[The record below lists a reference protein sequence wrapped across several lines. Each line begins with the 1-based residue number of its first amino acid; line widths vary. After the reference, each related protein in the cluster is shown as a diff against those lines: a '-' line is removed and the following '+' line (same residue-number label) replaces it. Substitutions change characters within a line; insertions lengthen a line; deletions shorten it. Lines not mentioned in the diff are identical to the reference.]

1 MEKELIALCAP
12 TLARL
17 KTGSLFRV
25 RMKDT
30 GEWFSQF
37 RKLAYQLRGKGVQMT
52 ILQIKDGHA
61 LLYVYRKE
69 RLQQDMACPKV
80 AAFLALWGYHGSVNH
95 IIRQLRH
102 RVAEQE
108 EFPHE
113 IGFFLGYPF
122 EDVAGFIRHQGK
134 NCKCAGCWKVY
145 GDEEYAKGLF
155 QKYEKCRLV
164 YMRLWQ
170 TGTPLQ
176 RLAVAG

>member
-1 MEKELIALCAP
+1 MERELIALCAP

-25 RMKDT
+25 RV
-30 GEWFSQF
+30 EEPVAWFSQF
-37 RKLAYQLRGKGVQMT
+37 RTLARQLRDKGIYMT
-52 ILQIKDGHA
+52 VLQIKKGHA

-69 RLQQDMACPKV
+69 WLQQDMACPKV
-80 AAFLALWGYHGSVNH
+80 AALLSLWGYDGPVGAV
-95 IIRQLRH
+95 IRQLR
-102 RVAEQE
+102 RRIAAQPD
-108 EFPHE
+108 FPHE

-145 GDEEYAKGLF
+145 GDEERAKRLF
-155 QKYEKCRLV
+155 QKYEKCCHV

-170 TGTPLQ
+170 TGTPLRQ
-176 RLAVAG
+176 LAVAG

>member
-37 RKLAYQLRGKGVQMT
+37 RKLAHQLRGKGVQMT

-80 AAFLALWGYHGSVNH
+80 AAFLALWGYRGSVNH

-134 NCKCAGCWKVY
+134 TANVPDAGKYTEMKSTLNGCFKNMKSAVLCICVY
-145 GDEEYAKGLF
+145 GKPVHLCSG
-155 QKYEKCRLV
+155 
-164 YMRLWQ
+164 
-170 TGTPLQ
+170 
-176 RLAVAG
+176 